1 MLWKKLARVFVSRK
15 SLQTCIVFVC
25 SLWPYL
31 KIFDQAQNTNALAYL
46 SRVTMTNDK
55 KVLYHDKLISSNEAK
70 ETRGTNAIKH
80 LYDAAIS

>member
-1 MLWKKLARVFVSRK
+1 MDGKLECFFLPNLY
-15 SLQTCIVFVC
+15 SLAY
-25 SLWPYL
+25 SLWSYL

-46 SRVTMTNDK
+46 SRVPATNDK
-55 KVLYHDKLISSNEAK
+55 KFYIIDELISSNEAK